1 MRALR
6 RWAVRSALLGVGAT
20 ATMDVGAELV
30 RRTTGVP
37 PLDYRLLARWIGH
50 MRTGRFTHDNIADA
64 EPIRGEAKLGLVV
77 HYSIGVSFAGL
88 LLAWRPRW
96 TERPSL
102 GPAMAIGLGT
112 IIAPWF
118 VMQPAFGLGVA
129 SAKTPDPTAARLRSL
144 RTHATYGVGLYLTG
158 QALKAARAGL
168 RRPAS
173 HR

>member
-20 ATMDVGAELV
+20 ATMDAGAELV

-50 MRTGRFTHDNIADA
+50 MRTGRFAHDNIADA
-64 EPIRGEAKLGLVV
+64 EPIPGEAKLGLVV

-129 SAKTPDPTAARLRSL
+129 SAVT
-144 RTHATYGVGLYLTG
+144 
-158 QALKAARAGL
+158 
-168 RRPAS
+168 
-173 HR
+173 